1 MINQRNTPM
10 EIMAVELRTNKIKI
24 EYVDGSREEVEAGV
38 YERKNSQGNT
48 VEQRPATLADTTRLT
63 ALVGGFETTN
73 QPSSSAVTSVEV
85 VGSSIE
91 VTFADG
97 TKEEISNGIYERKN
111 AANETIVERVAT
123 ASDTA
128 RLNSLVNGSPN
139 TSPGDDGT
147 PDQGAGDVGTPST
160 GDDGTSD
167 QGSGDVGTPST
178 GDDGTPDQG
187 SGDVGTPSTGD
198 DGTPDQGSGDVG
210 TPSTGDDGT
219 PDQGSGD
226 VGPGPETPPAN
237 VLNGTQGKDR
247 IEGRAVSE
255 SINGH
260 GGKDDLRGRAGDD
273 SLDGG
278 SGKDRVRG
286 DRGNDTVDGGKGD
299 DDVRGDQGDDV
310 VLGGDGN
317 DHVRG
322 DRGDDTLF
330 GGDGKD
336 RVKGGDGDDLVD
348 GGGGNDRVFGNRGND
363 TLDGGSGRDTYTGGL
378 GNDVFVF
385 ERDDSL
391 DKIADFTNGADM
403 IDLTAYALGGFAQL
417 LDLATERN
425 GDTFLRFGGADVLR
439 IDDVSLSDLDASDFL
454 L

>member
-1 MINQRNTPM
+1 M

-63 ALVGGFETTN
+63 ALAGSFETTN

-128 RLNSLVNGSPN
+128 RLNSFVNGTPN
-139 TSPGDDGT
+139 TSP
-147 PDQGAGDVGTPST
+147 

-226 VGPGPETPPAN
+226 VGPGPETSPVN

-322 DRGDDTLF
+322 DRGDDTVS
-330 GGDGKD
+330 GGEGKD
-336 RVKGGDGDDLVD
+336 RVKGGGGDDLVD

-425 GDTFLRFGGADVLR
+425 GDTFFRFGGADVLR
-439 IDDVSLSDLDASDFL
+439 IDDVALSDLDASDFL

>member
-1 MINQRNTPM
+1 M

-63 ALVGGFETTN
+63 ALAGSFETTN

-128 RLNSLVNGSPN
+128 RLNSFVNGTPN
-139 TSPGDDGT
+139 TSP
-147 PDQGAGDVGTPST
+147 

-210 TPSTGDDGT
+210 
-219 PDQGSGD
+219 
-226 VGPGPETPPAN
+226 PGPETSPVN

-322 DRGDDTLF
+322 DRGDDTVS
-330 GGDGKD
+330 GGEGKD
-336 RVKGGDGDDLVD
+336 RVKGGGGDDLVD

-425 GDTFLRFGGADVLR
+425 GDTFFRFGGADVLR
-439 IDDVSLSDLDASDFL
+439 IDDVALSDLDASDFL